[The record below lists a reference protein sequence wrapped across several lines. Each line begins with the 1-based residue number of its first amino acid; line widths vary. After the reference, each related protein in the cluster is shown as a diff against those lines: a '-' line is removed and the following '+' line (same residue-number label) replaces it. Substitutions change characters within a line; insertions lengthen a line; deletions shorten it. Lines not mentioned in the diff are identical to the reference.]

1 LLTLLQVSPQVRHLS
16 SRIFGGKGAKL
27 TALFN
32 SFLSVIAITATLHT
46 GQIELLSKIK
56 ITIISILP
64 FNHKSEKC
72 NQIMNNTLY
81 IINAI
86 SIKLFFEVHIF

>member
-1 LLTLLQVSPQVRHLS
+1 MQVSPQVRHLS

-27 TALFN
+27 TALFD

-56 ITIISILP
+56 NDNYRKYFTVYP
-64 FNHKSEKC
+64 
-72 NQIMNNTLY
+72 QI
-81 IINAI
+81 
-86 SIKLFFEVHIF
+86 